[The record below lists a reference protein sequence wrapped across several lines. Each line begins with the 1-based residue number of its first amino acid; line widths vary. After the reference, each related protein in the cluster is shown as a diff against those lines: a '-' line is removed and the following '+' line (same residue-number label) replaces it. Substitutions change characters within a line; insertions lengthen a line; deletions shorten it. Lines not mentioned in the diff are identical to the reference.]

1 MYLHVVFVG
10 NEGCLPALL
19 SEKNITNLPYDTIL
33 KIILDKQYS
42 PDVDES
48 GSDMMM
54 TDDGGTEGVRRRLSF
69 TTTSDIYN
77 NRNLKFDIK
86 YNKKWKYYDIFNGNS
101 RILGL
106 NNNTISNSTIITNN
120 STSNSNITSPSSAP
134 STSSLYDIGEDFD
147 YEFSPEIA
155 ILALPKKAIQEHNFK
170 SVNVTYTG
178 SKCFGSWLTQF
189 LLPVGGVDTVVLN
202 NVIYTMKKRGV
213 LISKSGDYYTW
224 SDKQYSHV
232 KSLGEFIGKKIGIL
246 LFSLLSFMFLST
258 TTALI
263 VRILISSG
271 VVLLFPVFWVL
282 HLFGVPIINTRIL
295 SLSYPWIGIPME
307 MLRARNQS
315 TIPFLLA
322 HSFRVIIYYVMYEAC
337 QMTFSSWFYD
347 EARPGQ
353 RELWI
358 FSIMML
364 WEYYSMIYVRSNL
377 SIQLFP
383 RASLAL
389 FLLYHFY
396 IYSHPYGFSL
406 LALLVMFLYL
416 TALMIYCVRK
426 YEVDAFFRGLVN
438 IDQPRMIYNQ
448 LPWPSWTVA
457 LAPDYSLFLPLSLR
471 TSSIY
476 QQAVPAINAENE
488 NQQAQTPATTFNDYI
503 LNATNHTVNI
513 INSIRDTINEYV
525 ARNNNSNSSRDNDR
539 GSNIEI
545 NNRVNSSSNNRGGTS
560 TNSSTNRY
568 SRLDGSTEDDNNSDV
583 EARR

>member
-1 MYLHVVFVG
+1 M
-10 NEGCLPALL
+10 
-19 SEKNITNLPYDTIL
+19 I
-33 KIILDKQYS
+33 
-42 PDVDES
+42 
-48 GSDMMM
+48 
-54 TDDGGTEGVRRRLSF
+54 TDDGGTEEVRRRLSF
-69 TTTSDIYN
+69 TNTRDIYN
-77 NRNLKFDIK
+77 NRNVKFDST
-86 YNKKWKYYDIFNGNS
+86 YKKWKYYNFFNSNN
-101 RILGL
+101 RVLGL
-106 NNNTISNSTIITNN
+106 SSNNTNSNSTIIITNN

-155 ILALPKKAIQEHNFK
+155 ILALPKKAIQDHNFK
-170 SVNVTYTG
+170 SVNVTYSG
-178 SKCFGSWLTQF
+178 NKCFGSWFTQF

-202 NVIYTMKKRGV
+202 NVIYTMKKKGV

-224 SDKQYSHV
+224 SEKQYSHV

-246 LFSLLSFMFLST
+246 LFSLMSFMFLST
-258 TTALI
+258 TTSLI

-271 VVLLFPVFWVL
+271 VVLLFPIFWAL
-282 HLFGVPIINTRIL
+282 HLFGVQIINTRIL

-315 TIPFLLA
+315 TIPFILA
-322 HSFRVIIYYVMYEAC
+322 HIFRVVIYYVMYEAC

-364 WEYYSMIYVRSNL
+364 WEYYSMIYIRSSL

-383 RASLAL
+383 RASLAI

-396 IYSHPYGFSL
+396 IYSHPDGFSL

-488 NQQAQTPATTFNDYI
+488 NQQAQTPANTFNDYI
-503 LNATNHTVNI
+503 TNATNL
-513 INSIRDTINEYV
+513 INSLRDSINEII
-525 ARNNNSNSSRDNDR
+525 ARNSNNNNRDNDR

-545 NNRVNSSSNNRGGTS
+545 NDRVNSSNNRGGTS
-560 TNSSTNRY
+560 TNPINRY
-568 SRLDGSTEDDNNSDV
+568 SRLDGSTEDENNNSDV